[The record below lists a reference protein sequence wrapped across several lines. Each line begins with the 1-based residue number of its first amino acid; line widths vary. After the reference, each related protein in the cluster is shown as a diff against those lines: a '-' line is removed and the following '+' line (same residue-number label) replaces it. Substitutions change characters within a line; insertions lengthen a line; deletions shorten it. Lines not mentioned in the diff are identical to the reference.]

1 MKNPK
6 SFEEGMTRL
15 QDLLD
20 RLRLTQVNVMPLEE
34 AISLYTE
41 TAALAEYC
49 TAALDKAQLKMQT
62 IDERIAQLSKPQ
74 EASEG

>member
-20 RLRLTQVNVMPLEE
+20 RLSSPDTPLEE
-34 AISLYTE
+34 AITLYSE

-49 TAALDKAQLKMQT
+49 TATLEQAKLKMQT
-62 IDERIAQLSKPQ
+62 IDARIAGLAQKQ
-74 EASEG
+74 GEGDEV

>member
-20 RLRLTQVNVMPLEE
+20 RLASPDTPLEE

-49 TAALDKAQLKMQT
+49 TAAVRVA
-62 IDERIAQLSKPQ
+62 EFRPSP
-74 EASEG
+74 

>member
-6 SFEEGMTRL
+6 SFEEGMARL

-20 RLRLTQVNVMPLEE
+20 RLSSPDTPLEE

-49 TAALDKAQLKMQT
+49 TNALDKAQLKMQT
-62 IDERIAQLSKPQ
+62 IDERIAQLAKTQ
-74 EASEG
+74 EGGDEV

>member
-6 SFEEGMTRL
+6 SFEEGMARL

-20 RLRLTQVNVMPLEE
+20 RLASPDTPLEE

-49 TAALDKAQLKMQT
+49 TAALDKAQLKMQA
-62 IDERIAQLSKPQ
+62 IDERLAQL
-74 EASEG
+74 AATGEGREE

>member
-6 SFEEGMTRL
+6 SFEEGMARL

-20 RLRLTQVNVMPLEE
+20 RLSSPDTPLEE

-41 TAALAEYC
+41 TAALAE
-49 TAALDKAQLKMQT
+49 
-62 IDERIAQLSKPQ
+62 
-74 EASEG
+74 

>member
-6 SFEEGMTRL
+6 NFEEGMARL

-20 RLRLTQVNVMPLEE
+20 RLASPDTPLEE
-34 AISLYTE
+34 AIALYTE

-49 TAALDKAQLKMQT
+49 AATLDKAQLKMQAV
-62 IDERIAQLSKPQ
+62 DQRIAQLTTPQ
-74 EASEG
+74 EGA

>member
-15 QDLLD
+15 QELLD
-20 RLRLTQVNVMPLEE
+20 RLASPDTPLEE